1 MSSIL
6 NDYGWNRFFEESF
19 APHARDGRQPGR
31 VVFASRGIYRVHTP
45 DGNVE
50 AVPAGHLRHHAEGA
64 EELPAVGDWVAVHRP
79 DPIGAALVEA
89 VLPRRTRLSRKVA
102 GERAVEQLVAANI
115 DVVFLVMGLDG
126 DYNLRRL
133 ERLLVM
139 AGDSGARPVVVL
151 NKADLGPPPE
161 TRTAEVK
168 AVAPGVPVVV
178 SSALE
183 GRLAGLDPY
192 LKPRETVVL
201 VGSSGVGKSTLIN
214 RLSGREVLR
223 TAAVRAG
230 DDRGRHTTTHR
241 QLVALPNGSL
251 LIDNPGIRELQ
262 LWSAG
267 DGLDDAFEDIGA
279 LAAGCRFRDCTH
291 TREPGCAVRAAV
303 DAGVLDPRRLANLS
317 DLDREVRALEQR
329 RDVRLQRQ
337 EGRRVGRLYR
347 SVLKHKIDRQR
358 GFEG

>member
-6 NDYGWNRFFEESF
+6 NDYGWNPFFEASF
-19 APHARDGRQPGR
+19 VPHARDGRQPGR

-45 DGNVE
+45 NGEVE
-50 AVPAGHLRHHAEGA
+50 AVLAGHLRHHAEGA
-64 EELPAVGDWVAVHRP
+64 EALPAVGDWVAVDRP
-79 DPIGAALVEA
+79 DPAGAALVQT
-89 VLPRRTRLSRKVA
+89 VLPRRSRLSRKVA
-102 GERAVEQLVAANI
+102 GARAVEQLVAANI

-126 DYNLRRL
+126 NYNLRRL

-139 AGDSGARPVVVL
+139 ARESGARPVVVL
-151 NKADLGPPPE
+151 NKADLGPPPQQ
-161 TRTAEVK
+161 TAEVE

-178 SSALE
+178 TSALE

-214 RLSGREVLR
+214 RLSGRELLR
-223 TAAVRAG
+223 TAAVRAD

-267 DGLDDAFEDIGA
+267 DGLDDAFEDIAA
-279 LAAGCRFRDCTH
+279 LAADCRFRDCTH
-291 TREPGCAVRAAV
+291 TEEPGCAVRAAV
-303 DAGVLDPRRLANLS
+303 DAGVLDPRRLDNLA
-317 DLDREVRALEQR
+317 DLEREVRALERR
-329 RDVRLQRQ
+329 RDVRLRRQ
-337 EGRRVGRLYR
+337 EERRFGRLCK
-347 SVLKHKIDRQR
+347 SVQKHKNHRRR